1 MSYFIFHI
9 FLLFYLW
16 WIHFT
21 DEGIRWRR
29 TFFLKSKGE
38 TWPEGERQYLK
49 IFCNQSSGLLLWNIL
64 LSPHTYLALWLFVQ
78 LSQSVNTLFKGPYW
92 MMRTFE
98 KQRKAQSISAY
109 LQKMANSRDGE
120 GRGPWH
126 AAVHGG
132 QEVSDTTWW
141 LSNSNVEHTPLMRS
155 TFSKQFRD
163 IVRETSFTSYFITQ
177 IEALSL
183 LFVVSLMQLPA
194 FSTQQCGEQY
204 LWRQTENETDQS
216 DLPMPP
222 THISLLIF
230 SAILWNNF
238 YIPWHS
244 SSKIIFY

>member
-1 MSYFIFHI
+1 MM
-9 FLLFYLW
+9 
-16 WIHFT
+16 
-21 DEGIRWRR
+21 WR
-29 TFFLKSKGE
+29 
-38 TWPEGERQYLK
+38 
-49 IFCNQSSGLLLWNIL
+49 
-64 LSPHTYLALWLFVQ
+64 
-78 LSQSVNTLFKGPYW
+78 
-92 MMRTFE
+92 FE
-98 KQRKAQSISAY
+98 KQRRAPSISAY

-132 QEVSDTTWW
+132 HEVSDTTLW
-141 LSNSNVEHTPLMRS
+141 LTTAMLSIHPWCGQHSLNSS
-155 TFSKQFRD
+155 
-163 IVRETSFTSYFITQ
+163 ETLYERQHLLPTLS
-177 IEALSL
+177 LRLKPSL